1 MTERSRRGLFRSVV
15 IFLIGQYLIILL
27 ASETYVWQLLP
38 NKYVCLPT
46 IQSTYTRLIPP
57 PPPPPQDTLRL
68 YAAHSISTTM
78 QYMQTTLGTLY
89 LHVAYSLYLHTEQAT
104 LYSCHPLAQGYC
116 AAEEH
121 FSSQFLAHKS

>member
-78 QYMQTTLGTLY
+78 QYMQTTLGTLH
-89 LHVAYSLYLHTEQAT
+89 LHVAYSIFTQNTPPYTPAILLLRAT
-104 LYSCHPLAQGYC
+104 ALLKNKLVHN
-116 AAEEH
+116 
-121 FSSQFLAHKS
+121 FLAHKS